1 MTDAPPSPASIPGWQ
16 DLSDIELEA
25 IADIANWFT
34 MLCLGKGITPPG
46 DPIRCVLACA
56 IEAQATHRRYI
67 AEAQLQG
74 MIEAGIKPN

>member
-1 MTDAPPSPASIPGWQ
+1 MIPRPALPLFPDGT
-16 DLSDIELEA
+16 DLSDIELEV

-34 MLCLGKGITPPG
+34 VLCLSKGITPPG
-46 DPIRCVLACA
+46 DPFRCVLACA